1 MNIKK
6 NLIYQNKKNLL
17 YDIISNFDR
26 SSSCLT
32 HHRNVY
38 THMHKVL
45 FAEYEST
52 LGFSSAMGLKDD
64 NQLDSLS
71 NPIDTDYPRTADLPF
86 F

>member
-1 MNIKK
+1 
-6 NLIYQNKKNLL
+6 
-17 YDIISNFDR
+17 
-26 SSSCLT
+26 
-32 HHRNVY
+32 
-38 THMHKVL
+38 MHKVL